1 MLRTEANFGAQQKMK
16 WCAAKHQTVRTKGD
30 VVIYQGSLPFRH
42 LNVRDGVRLVDRQND
57 GERLAEA
64 LERTLRR
71 RVERDVGLQH
81 CGAVQLLAA

>member
-1 MLRTEANFGAQQKMK
+1 M
-16 WCAAKHQTVRTKGD
+16 RTKGD

-42 LNVRDGVRLVDRQND
+42 LNARDDVRLVDRKND

-71 RVERDVGLQH
+71 RVERDLPGIAMLH
-81 CGAVQLLAA
+81 Y